1 VPRLRRGPH
10 RAGRRRPGAVGPR
23 FKVALRGLRRHL
35 RGCFRGPAR
44 DVGRAADAGGN
55 VDVRVNMY
63 VCQRHIKVRFGHQGE
78 ATRILTEWENA
89 MTGAGALPGP
99 QAHQVPGVPSNLAI
113 VMRVGLRA
121 YPLPS
126 RR

>member
-1 VPRLRRGPH
+1 
-10 RAGRRRPGAVGPR
+10 
-23 FKVALRGLRRHL
+23 
-35 RGCFRGPAR
+35 
-44 DVGRAADAGGN
+44 
-55 VDVRVNMY
+55 MY

-78 ATRILTEWENA
+78 ATRILTEWENV
-89 MTGAGALPGP
+89 MTGAGALPGL